1 MRTDHLT
8 SQAVWKLVLAAA
20 VVLAGSGVT
29 AAESNHPDFTGL
41 WTAHREPGQ
50 GRFSGFGGP
59 GKNLPLTAEG
69 KRRMDEYSKLLGPER
84 ANPAAYCADY
94 GVPTMMQMPGMYPLE
109 FIQKPDQLTIIYEVE
124 NETRRIYIGDRQ
136 MPPQLR
142 EASRDGYSEGHW
154 QGDELVVK
162 TTNLMDAADQAA
174 HPFSEKATIN
184 ERFSMST
191 DKDGTKIITYTA
203 EINDPI
209 YYTRPVKITQ
219 KYEPLKNGFIIPYRC
234 PAEFWYDLLEMRR
247 KQLHEGKPA
256 DARMSDVYKAREA
269 KE

>member
-1 MRTDHLT
+1 MGIVHLT
-8 SQAVWKLVLAAA
+8 SRATWKLVLSITFI
-20 VVLAGSGVT
+20 LASGAIT
-29 AAESNHPDFTGL
+29 AAESGHPDFTGL
-41 WTAHREPGQ
+41 WTAHREPGAP
-50 GRFSGFGGP
+50 RFSGFGGP
-59 GKNLPLTAEG
+59 PKDLPLTAEG

-109 FIQKPDQLTIIYEVE
+109 FIQKSQQLTIIYEVE

-136 MPPQLR
+136 MPPELR

-154 QGDELVVK
+154 DGNVLVVK
-162 TTNLMDAADQAA
+162 TTNLMDAADQAS
-174 HPFSEKATIN
+174 HPFSDQATIN

-209 YYTRPVKITQ
+209 YYTRPVTFTQ
-219 KYEPLKNGFIIPYRC
+219 KYEPLKDGFIIPYRC
-234 PAEFWYDLLEMRR
+234 PAEFWYELLDMRR
-247 KQLHEGKPA
+247 KQLHEGKPVT
-256 DARMSDVYKAREA
+256 ARMSDVYKAREE